1 MMTNAALTFKAALS
15 LLAACLLFLA
25 SPAAAQTVPASR
37 EGREVLSVS
46 WQKGYCAARPR
57 SRGCADFSAN
67 APAARQFSLLSRFQV
82 RKSYCGIEA
91 ALKQRAR
98 KGKWTELP
106 DIVLASVTK
115 ERLMAAMPAARLGL
129 DRQQWLR
136 SGSCVAVSPEIYYS
150 RSLDLL
156 DTLNASPVLAL
167 FSQKAGAAV
176 TLAEVRA
183 AFDADRLA
191 RFEGKEPAMIPVTW
205 EADPAEPCA
214 LPTTDTHDFFLGP
227 MRERATT
234 WRNEVTLRSVEMFLD
249 YEPGA
254 YLPLISPTP
263 LLLVVAGQD
272 HLTPADLTLAAFE
285 DAREPKKLVVL
296 PCGHFEAYVDE
307 GFAVGGAAER
317 DWFA

>member
-156 DTLNASPVLAL
+156 DTLNASPVRAL
-167 FSQKAGAAV
+167 FSQKAGAAI

-183 AFDADRLA
+183 AFDAAFGKGAGERVRLSC
-191 RFEGKEPAMIPVTW
+191 RKTERGSVVTGLTIGL
-205 EADPAEPCA
+205 AGD
-214 LPTTDTHDFFLGP
+214 GP
-227 MRERATT
+227 
-234 WRNEVTLRSVEMFLD
+234 
-249 YEPGA
+249 
-254 YLPLISPTP
+254 
-263 LLLVVAGQD
+263 
-272 HLTPADLTLAAFE
+272 TLAERIA
-285 DAREPKKLVVL
+285 AAVPTKSR
-296 PCGHFEAYVDE
+296 CTE
-307 GFAVGGAAER
+307 GVTGPGQAG
-317 DWFA
+317 

>member
-156 DTLNASPVLAL
+156 DTLNASPVRAL

-183 AFDADRLA
+183 AFDAAFGKGAGERVVTGLTIGLA
-191 RFEGKEPAMIPVTW
+191 G
-205 EADPAEPCA
+205 D
-214 LPTTDTHDFFLGP
+214 GP
-227 MRERATT
+227 
-234 WRNEVTLRSVEMFLD
+234 
-249 YEPGA
+249 
-254 YLPLISPTP
+254 
-263 LLLVVAGQD
+263 
-272 HLTPADLTLAAFE
+272 TLAERIA
-285 DAREPKKLVVL
+285 AAVPTKSR
-296 PCGHFEAYVDE
+296 CTE
-307 GFAVGGAAER
+307 GVTGPGQAG
-317 DWFA
+317 